1 MIKAIEEIGRT
12 TRSFFDA
19 LKEQPLSLA
28 LALMNFLLLGFLFY
42 NGVSI
47 ASARQETVKLIL
59 GWQQATDKLMA
70 NCVSKDVLDAVV
82 NALQKQLQEMRRE
95 LDGKHLVPVPGPAQP

>member
-42 NGVSI
+42 NGVSV
-47 ASARQETVKLIL
+47 ASARQETVKMIL
-59 GWQQATDKLMA
+59 NWQERTDQLMA
-70 NCVSKDVLDAVV
+70 NCVSKDVLDSVV
-82 NALQKQLQEMRRE
+82 HALQEQLQEMRRE
-95 LDGKHLVPVPGPAQP
+95 LDGKRLVPVPSPAQP